1 MKKILMTL
9 IAAAMV
15 IGVSAQCDENC
26 KCKKDGKR
34 PDRKEMVEKRKE
46 MTAKHTQMM
55 VEKYNLSPEQ
65 ATKLAAL
72 NEKYAPKGPHFG
84 KHGKGR
90 HHHGMK
96 PGERPD
102 VQKDTNAVKPE
113 PPKDF
118 KEKKDFKSKRAEMR
132 KKYNEELKAI
142 FTPEQY
148 NAYKADIK
156 KMRKAHK
163 AHRKE
168 MKKHF
173 S

>member
-1 MKKILMTL
+1 MNHKAEAPRLGSPGTVFRATNSRL
-9 IAAAMV
+9 
-15 IGVSAQCDENC
+15 DH
-26 KCKKDGKR
+26 
-34 PDRKEMVEKRKE
+34 
-46 MTAKHTQMM
+46 TAH
-55 VEKYNLSPEQ
+55 
-65 ATKLAAL
+65 
-72 NEKYAPKGPHFG
+72 KGN
-84 KHGKGR
+84 
-90 HHHGMK
+90 
-96 PGERPD
+96 
-102 VQKDTNAVKPE
+102 QDTNAVKPE

-148 NAYKADIK
+148 NAYKADMK